1 MHRAFLSS
9 VVLVATC
16 GWSGT
21 AVSANLITNI
31 QFPDGNVL
39 NVLGTVGSGPHTA
52 YLDIDFSNNAPTGPG
67 YAWQYNWSGTASET
81 DMLNAVAAA
90 DSKFS
95 IIWDSN
101 YAGFVDNFN
110 YGGNIGS
117 ASPWLSNGYSY
128 WASYIGSYDAT
139 DSAYS
144 STQNVHWVDSPT
156 GSDSLTLG
164 DLYDDNG
171 NLLQSGAEGLLY
183 GWTINGEYQTSDLTP
198 VLPESSVPEP
208 VTIALF
214 VPAGFVILARRRRA

>member
-1 MHRAFLSS
+1 MHRAFLSL
-9 VVLVATC
+9 VVLIATF

-21 AVSANLITNI
+21 VASGNLVTNI

-39 NVLGTVGSGPHTA
+39 NVLGTVGSGPNAA
-52 YLDIDFSNNAPTGPG
+52 YLDVDFSNNTPAGPAF
-67 YAWQYNWSGTASET
+67 AWQYNWSGTATET

-95 IIWDSN
+95 IVWDPT

-110 YGGNIGS
+110 YGSNIGS

-128 WASYIGSYDAT
+128 WSAYIGSYDAT
-139 DSAYS
+139 DSTYS
-144 STQNVHWVDSPT
+144 STQNVNWVYAPS
-156 GSDSLTLG
+156 GSDDLNLG

-171 NLLQSGAEGLLY
+171 NLLQSNVEGLLY

-198 VLPESSVPEP
+198 VLPEAAVPEP
-208 VTIALF
+208 MSIALF
-214 VPAGFVILARRRRA
+214 APAGIVLLMRRRRA